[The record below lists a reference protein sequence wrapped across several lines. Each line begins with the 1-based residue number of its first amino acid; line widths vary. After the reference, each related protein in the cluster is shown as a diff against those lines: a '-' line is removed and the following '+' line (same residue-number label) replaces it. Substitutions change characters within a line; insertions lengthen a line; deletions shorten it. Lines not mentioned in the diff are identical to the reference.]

1 MTAAQ
6 TLPWWKRLF
15 GSKTPAQKAPPAA
28 AADALNPGERPKIAA
43 PDGTTVDDLDD
54 PADAIRFGYRV
65 IFISFGLCG
74 LWAGFAPLAE
84 GIPAPATVMVESKR
98 KVITH
103 MAGGTVEQVHLREH
117 EMVEEGEILLEFKS
131 ARAQTAYD
139 TTMLEFVSA
148 SARLARLE
156 AEIEG
161 SSEVLFPEEVE
172 RFADMLERKDLLRAQ
187 QQLFRARQ
195 ESFRGEVAMLGE
207 TLNASRAQAEGLR
220 RQLAAKRG
228 QSQSLAAELET
239 VKPLVESGYTARNR
253 YLEQERQLAEL
264 TSVISDMEAR
274 SAKESSAASEIRLR
288 ILQRRHDF
296 LKEVETQTAETR
308 REVAS
313 LSEKMKDA
321 KLELDRTIVHA
332 PISGQVV
339 SLMPMAPGSVIPGGA
354 KLMEI
359 VPTGDRL
366 VLEAKV
372 PITAASRLREGLA
385 TDVRINAFIDA
396 PGLVVAGRVI
406 SVSADAQEA
415 PPGGGPLAQPYYVAR
430 VEVTDE
436 GMAKLQGRVLRPGMS
451 TDVVIKTGERSFLVY
466 LIEPITRR
474 TFGAFR
480 EP

>member
-15 GSKTPAQKAPPAA
+15 GSKTPAQKPPPAA

-148 SARLARLE
+148 SAHLARLE

-161 SSEVLFPEEVE
+161 SLELRFPSAREVLFPEEVE

-264 TSVISDMEAR
+264 TS
-274 SAKESSAASEIRLR
+274 EIRLR

-372 PITAASRLREGLA
+372 PITAASRLWEGLA

>member
-1 MTAAQ
+1 MAK
-6 TLPWWKRLF
+6 P
-15 GSKTPAQKAPPAA
+15 
-28 AADALNPGERPKIAA
+28 ADALNPGERPKISA

-54 PADAIRFGYRV
+54 PSDAIRFGYRV

-74 LWAGFAPLAE
+74 AWAAFAPLAE

-98 KVITH
+98 KTITH
-103 MAGGTVEQVHLREH
+103 MAGGTIETVHLREH
-117 EMVEEGEILLEFKS
+117 EMVQEGEILLEFTS

-139 TTMLEFVSA
+139 TVMLEFVAA

-172 RFADMLERKDLLRAQ
+172 RFADMIERKDLLRAQ

-195 ESFRGEVAMLGE
+195 DSFRGEVAMLSE

-220 RQLAAKRG
+220 RQLLAKRS
-228 QSQSLAAELET
+228 QAQSLGAELET
-239 VKPLVESGYTARNR
+239 QKPLVESGYTARNR
-253 YLEQERQLAEL
+253 YLEQERQLAEMG
-264 TSVISDMEAR
+264 SVISDMEAR
-274 SAKESSAASEIRLR
+274 SARESSTAAETRLR
-288 ILQRRHDF
+288 ILQRRQDF
-296 LKEVETQTAETR
+296 LKEVETQIAETR

-313 LSEKMKDA
+313 QGEKLKDA

-332 PISGQVV
+332 PISGQIV

-372 PITAASRLREGLA
+372 PITAASRLREGLD

-406 SVSADAQEA
+406 SVSTDAQE
-415 PPGGGPLAQPYYVAR
+415 PQPGGGPLAQPYYVAR

-436 GMAKLQGRVLRPGMS
+436 GMAKLEGRVLRPGMS
-451 TDVVIKTGERSFLVY
+451 TDVVIKTGERSFLKY